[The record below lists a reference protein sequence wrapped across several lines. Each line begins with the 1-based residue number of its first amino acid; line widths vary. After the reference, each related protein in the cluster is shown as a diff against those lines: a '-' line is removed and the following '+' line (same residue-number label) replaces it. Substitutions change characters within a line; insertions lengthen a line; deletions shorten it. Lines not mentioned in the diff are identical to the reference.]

1 MSQIAERKPVRRQID
16 KFAVRRAQLAN
27 SALRT
32 LSKLGYAGTSLR
44 DIAENSEFS
53 HGVLHYYFRDKVD
66 LITYCVRQYKAASVA
81 RYDQVVAVSTTPDEL
96 RDQWIGAMVATLRQ
110 DAPMH
115 RLWYDLRN
123 QSMFSEAF
131 REDVRAIDSSLERMI
146 GRIFGHYAQLAG
158 LRLTTSAYLA
168 YALVDGVFQNALLGH
183 LSGDERATA
192 DLPEHLSFVLDRVVR

>member
-1 MSQIAERKPVRRQID
+1 MSHVAERKPVRRQID

-27 SALRT
+27 SALHT

-81 RYDQVVAVSTTPDEL
+81 RYDQVVTDSTTSAEL
-96 RDQWIGAMVATLRQ
+96 REQWIGALVKTLHQ

-123 QSMFSEAF
+123 QSMFSESF
-131 REDVRAIDSSLERMI
+131 RDDVRAIDSSLERMI
-146 GRIFGHYAQLAG
+146 GRIFGHYADLTG
-158 LRLTTSAYLA
+158 LRLAASPCLA

-183 LSGDERATA
+183 LSGDEHAAA
-192 DLPEHLSFVLDRVVR
+192 DLPGHLGFILDSVVV

>member
-1 MSQIAERKPVRRQID
+1 MSHVAERKSGRRRVD

-66 LITYCVRQYKAASVA
+66 LITYCVRQYKAASVT
-81 RYDQVVAVSTTPDEL
+81 RYDQVVAASATAQEL
-96 RDQWIGAMVATLRQ
+96 REQWIGAMVTTLRQ
-110 DAPMH
+110 DAPLH

-123 QSMFSEAF
+123 QSMFAESF
-131 REDVRAIDSSLERMI
+131 RADVREIDSSLERMLE
-146 GRIFGHYAQLAG
+146 RIFTQYAELAG
-158 LRLTTSAYLA
+158 LRLAVPSCVA
-168 YALVDGVFQNALLGH
+168 YALVDGVFQHALLRHVAGDDDAIAELPGH
-183 LSGDERATA
+183 LG
-192 DLPEHLSFVLDRVVR
+192 LLLDRVLM

>member
-1 MSQIAERKPVRRQID
+1 MSHVAERKPVRRQID

-81 RYDQVVAVSTTPDEL
+81 RYDEVVAVSTTPDEL
-96 RDQWIGAMVATLRQ
+96 RDQWIDATVTTLRQ

-123 QSMFSEAF
+123 QSMFSESF
-131 REDVRAIDSSLERMI
+131 RDDVRAIDSSLERMI
-146 GRIFGHYAQLAG
+146 GRIFGHYAELAG
-158 LRLTTSAYLA
+158 LQLAASAHLA
-168 YALVDGVFQNALLGH
+168 YALVDGVFQHALLGH
-183 LSGDERATA
+183 LSDDERAVA
-192 DLPEHLSFVLDRVVR
+192 DLPDQLGFVLDRVVR